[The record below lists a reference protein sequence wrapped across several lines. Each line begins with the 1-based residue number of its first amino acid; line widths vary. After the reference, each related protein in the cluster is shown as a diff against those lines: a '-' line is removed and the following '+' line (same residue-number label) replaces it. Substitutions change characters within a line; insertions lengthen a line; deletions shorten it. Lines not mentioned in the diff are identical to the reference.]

1 MSSAPE
7 LVSINGQ
14 WHVIHSGRSL
24 ENHAR
29 RDLADAAL
37 AKHTARLAGE
47 AAVAKAKAPAVVESG
62 AGGGVVVES
71 GVPSVDLS
79 VLDLK
84 VPLLIERLATGDLDA
99 MVPALIAAE
108 EAKDKPRKSAIR
120 VLQARLG

>member
-14 WHVIHSGRSL
+14 WHVIHRGRSL
-24 ENHAR
+24 ENHAER
-29 RDLADAAL
+29 GLADAAL
-37 AKHTARLAGE
+37 ERHTLRLAGE
-47 AAVAKAKAPAVVESG
+47 AAAAKAKAPAVVESG

-84 VPLLIERLATGDLDA
+84 VPLLIEALATGDLDPV
-99 MVPALIAAE
+99 VPALIAAE
-108 EAKDKPRKSAIR
+108 QAKAKPRKSALR
-120 VLQARLG
+120 VLRARLN

>member
-14 WHVIHSGRSL
+14 WHVIHNGRSL